1 MKTHPIHR
9 RQFLSKLALGASAP
23 LLGPLLEQIAGAAES
38 KLPPLRFLF
47 VVEGN
52 SLPPEQVH
60 PEGIPYVARENRN
73 KFSDTP
79 LGSLKLPVSLQ
90 PVEAYRDRL
99 TIVQG
104 LSGRMCSGGHSSD
117 HGTLG
122 CYAANNGRNVLGATV
137 DGVLG
142 TAFPGVFRN
151 VVLGISS
158 NLTKPVDFNLSASG
172 PGRSLATLY
181 DPKIAYSRLF
191 SSVADG
197 KARGEFVARQ
207 NILNHMRGDIK
218 KAQQELGG
226 IEKVKLDTYL
236 ESFESLGTR
245 TRRLVE
251 LHDKIKDVAPTVT
264 DKFSSLEPT
273 DQLDAHFAM
282 ATASLIG
289 GLTNCATIA
298 SGVGFPNMNVTFKG
312 LGITRHKHI
321 LGHALYSKDDHTAWV
336 ECEKIRAFHFGLI
349 ARTMDALAKVPE
361 GNGTML
367 DRTVIVYLS
376 DGAETHHSR
385 CFEWP
390 MVILGDGGG
399 RLKKGGHYLQYP
411 DYGIPGHRTMNTMFN
426 TLLHAAGAPRDD
438 FGSLDP
444 TIDVAMHRGPLA
456 EMLA

>member
-1 MKTHPIHR
+1 MKSHPIHR
-9 RQFLSKLALGASAP
+9 RQFLSRLTLGASAP
-23 LLGPLLEQIAGAAES
+23 LLGPLLEQIAGAADG

-52 SLPPEQVH
+52 SLPPLQVH
-60 PEGIPYVARENRN
+60 PEGIPFVERENRN

-79 LGSLKLPVSLQ
+79 LASLKLPVSLQ

-142 TAFPGVFRN
+142 TEFPGVFRN

-158 NLTKPVDFNLSASG
+158 NITKPVDFNLSASG
-172 PGRSLATLY
+172 PGRSLATIY

-191 SSVADG
+191 GSVADG

-207 NILNHMRGDIK
+207 NILDHMRGDIK

-226 IEKVKLDTYL
+226 IEKEKLDTYL

-245 TRRLVE
+245 SRRLVE
-251 LHDKIKDVAPTVT
+251 LHDKIKDVAPTVS

-289 GLTNCATIA
+289 GLTHCATIA
-298 SGVGFPNMNVTFKG
+298 SGVGFPNMNVTFRLSASPATSTSSVMRFTARMTTPRGWNAKRSAPFISDSSPAPWMRSPKFQKATAPCSTAPSSSISATARRRITAAASSGPWSSLVMAADVDKG
-312 LGITRHKHI
+312 WPLPSIPRLRHPRPSHDQ
-321 LGHALYSKDDHTAWV
+321 HDVQH
-336 ECEKIRAFHFGLI
+336 
-349 ARTMDALAKVPE
+349 P
-361 GNGTML
+361 
-367 DRTVIVYLS
+367 
-376 DGAETHHSR
+376 
-385 CFEWP
+385 
-390 MVILGDGGG
+390 
-399 RLKKGGHYLQYP
+399 
-411 DYGIPGHRTMNTMFN
+411 
-426 TLLHAAGAPRDD
+426 APRRRR
-438 FGSLDP
+438 STRRIRQP
-444 TIDVAMHRGPLA
+444 RPHH
-456 EMLA
+456 